1 MILFKHYE
9 HELRRFQRAA
19 IDFIRE
25 NKRCALFID
34 MGLGKTIISLSAIM
48 QVVEEIQIKRA
59 LVFGPPRVVN
69 KVWTDEIK
77 DWEHVNKL
85 TATIIKGT
93 PKARLKKLQEPT
105 DIHLISMDLAE
116 WLAQSDHD
124 LSMYDAIFWDESSG
138 LKSSK
143 THRWKAAKF
152 LVLPEEKVEFF
163 VQMTGTPATEGLH
176 QLWAQMYLL
185 DGGKRL
191 LPTKKAFHQRWFDY
205 DPYAESYRLKGE
217 WAAQKI
223 RDRIEDIC
231 FTLREADYSELPP
244 RIDNVIE
251 VELPPE
257 RLKEYKKFE
266 RTYVLQVTE
275 TEKLT
280 SVSAAGLGT
289 KLLQLANG
297 VVYLSADDEGNR
309 KEVFFHDEKLNAL
322 QNIVEEAQG
331 EPVLVSYAFRTDIK
345 AIQSRFPHAV
355 LLGNN
360 ARTIDEWNAGQIPM
374 MLVHH
379 KSAGHGL
386 NLQFGGSI
394 VVWYGLTHSLEGYQQ
409 LNKRLHRKGQ
419 TRTTVIH
426 HLIAKGT
433 VDEAVLKGLRKKDA
447 QQEALLNSLKRYI
460 EDVEHAT

>member
-1 MILFKHYE
+1 MMLFKHYE
-9 HELRRFQRAA
+9 NELRRFQRAA

-25 NKRCALFID
+25 VKRCALFID

-48 QVVEEIQIKRA
+48 QLVQELGIKRA

-77 DWEHVNKL
+77 DWEHVNTL

-93 PKARLKKLQEPT
+93 SKARFKKLQSAT
-105 DIHLISMDLAE
+105 DIHLISMDLVD

-138 LKSSK
+138 LKSNK
-143 THRWKAAKF
+143 TNRWKAAKF
-152 LVLPEEKVEFF
+152 LVLPKERVEYF

-176 QLWAQMYLL
+176 QLWSQLYLL
-185 DGGKRL
+185 DGGERL
-191 LPTKKAFHQRWFDY
+191 MASITAFRQRWFDSNHDGTGY
-205 DPYAESYRLKGE
+205 RIKGAWAEK
-217 WAAQKI
+217 AI
-223 RDRIEDIC
+223 RDRIQDIC
-231 FTLREADYSELPP
+231 FTLRENDYSELPP

-266 RTYVLQVTE
+266 RTYVLQVTD

-297 VVYLSADDEGNR
+297 VVYLAADEEGNR
-309 KEVFFHDEKLNAL
+309 KEIFFHDEKLNAL
-322 QNIVEEAQG
+322 QTIVEEAQG

-394 VVWYGLTHSLEGYQQ
+394 AVWYGLTHSLEGYQQ

-460 EDVEHAT
+460 EDVEHAA